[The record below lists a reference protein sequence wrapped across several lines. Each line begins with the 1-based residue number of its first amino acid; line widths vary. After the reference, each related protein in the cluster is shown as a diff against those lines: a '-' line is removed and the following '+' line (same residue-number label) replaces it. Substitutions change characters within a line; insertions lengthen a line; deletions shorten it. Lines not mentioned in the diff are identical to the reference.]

1 MARSAAA
8 QTDAFGQ
15 SAKDRGYQESGGEVE
30 KWEAGKEVEGR
41 FVQIIPKQ
49 KEDSS
54 PVLVID
60 TEDGVRQ
67 FWCPTILHSRF
78 VGIQADKDV
87 LILCTGQNV
96 KTKRK
101 GGSLAWGF
109 RVWFK

>member
-1 MARSAAA
+1 MARAAA

-15 SAKDRGYQESGGEVE
+15 EAAKRGYQESGGEVE
-30 KWEAGKEVEGR
+30 KWETGKEVEGR
-41 FVQIIPKQ
+41 FIRIKPAQ

-54 PVLVID
+54 PVLVIETD
-60 TEDGVRQ
+60 EGVRQ
-67 FWCPTILHSRF
+67 FWCPTILESRF
-78 VGIQADKDV
+78 EGVPEGEKDC